1 MGSKWSSIEG
11 GTSTSFSHV
20 VIGDSKRQRMWQ

>member
-20 VIGDSKRQRMWQ
+20 VIGDLKRQ